1 MKNKMN
7 YILFKDVENGKKLYD
22 LIKNNSI
29 KATIAPT
36 PRVLDICCGISILY
50 YNIEDKPKIEEII
63 EENNIEIKG
72 FHEIERDIDPNRM
85 KFL

>member
-1 MKNKMN
+1 MADKMN
-7 YILFKDVENGKKLYD
+7 YILFKDVANGQKLYD
-22 LIKNNSI
+22 LIKQHSI

-36 PRVLDICCGISILY
+36 PRVLDVCCGISILY
-50 YNIEDKPKIEEII
+50 DNLEDKPKIEKII

-72 FHEIERDIDPNRM
+72 FNEIERDINPNRM

>member
-36 PRVLDICCGISILY
+36 PRILDICCGISILY
-50 YNIEDKPKIEEII
+50 DNIEDKPKIEEII
-63 EENNIEIKG
+63 KENNIEIKG

>member
-1 MKNKMN
+1 MKDKMN

-50 YNIEDKPKIEEII
+50 DNIEDKPKIEEII
-63 EENNIEIKG
+63 KGNNIEIKG
-72 FHEIERDIDPNRM
+72 FYEIERDIDPNRM

>member
-50 YNIEDKPKIEEII
+50 DNIEDKPKIEEII
-63 EENNIEIKG
+63 KENNIEIKG
-72 FHEIERDIDPNRM
+72 FHEIERDIDPHRM

>member
-36 PRVLDICCGISILY
+36 PRVLDVCCGISILY
-50 YNIEDKPKIEEII
+50 DNIEDKPKIEEII
-63 EENNIEIKG
+63 KENNIEIKG

>member
-50 YNIEDKPKIEEII
+50 DNIEDKPKIEEII
-63 EENNIEIKG
+63 KENNIEIKG

>member
-50 YNIEDKPKIEEII
+50 DNIEDKPKIEEII
-63 EENNIEIKG
+63 KENNIEIKG
-72 FHEIERDIDPNRM
+72 FHQIERDIDPNRM

>member
-36 PRVLDICCGISILY
+36 PRILDICCGISILY
-50 YNIEDKPKIEEII
+50 ENIEDKPKIEEII
-63 EENNIEIKG
+63 KENNIEIKG